1 MTAEFVA
8 SSCLFLSDR
17 FGVSFCLYEVRAY
30 VIILSL
36 HEWQAC
42 GRTQFCTIVS
52 PHLSRN
58 LETLK
63 QTSSTLCR
71 KIILP
76 DDTLYLPSIFCCQ
89 KYQHSG
95 RENIWGG
102 VYVVLLK
109 ATSKNMYILLRS
121 VCRMKNDMASGW
133 IDTINEPWQLCVKYL

>member
-1 MTAEFVA
+1 MKYRSVSFDGQICSIFLHFEGRTSDIILSLHEGQACGIIPPFMTAEFVA
-8 SSCLFLSDR
+8 ASSLFLSDR

-36 HEWQAC
+36 HEGQAC
-42 GRTQFCTIVS
+42 GRTQFFTTVS

-71 KIILP
+71 KIIQP

-95 RENIWGG
+95 RENI
-102 VYVVLLK
+102 
-109 ATSKNMYILLRS
+109 
-121 VCRMKNDMASGW
+121 
-133 IDTINEPWQLCVKYL
+133 